1 MQGAGVSVVPGH
13 FEKQRDQRQVVLQRD
28 AEDFERLADMV
39 VDGLGRHLHLGGD
52 LLVGHALEAAHLE
65 DAPGLLGELGERLA
79 VEPCEF
85 RAEVEVRGVE
95 LVGESLFQLLVDA

>member
-1 MQGAGVSVVPGH
+1 
-13 FEKQRDQRQVVLQRD
+13 
-28 AEDFERLADMV
+28 MV
-39 VDGLGRHLHLGGD
+39 VDGLGRYLHFGGD

-65 DAPGLLGELGERLA
+65 DTAGLLGELRERLV
-79 VEPCEF
+79 VEPREF

>member
-1 MQGAGVSVVPGH
+1 MPW
-13 FEKQRDQRQVVLQRD
+13 K
-28 AEDFERLADMV
+28 RLISKM
-39 VDGLGRHLHLGGD
+39 R
-52 LLVGHALEAAHLE
+52 
-65 DAPGLLGELGERLA
+65 PGLLGELGERLA